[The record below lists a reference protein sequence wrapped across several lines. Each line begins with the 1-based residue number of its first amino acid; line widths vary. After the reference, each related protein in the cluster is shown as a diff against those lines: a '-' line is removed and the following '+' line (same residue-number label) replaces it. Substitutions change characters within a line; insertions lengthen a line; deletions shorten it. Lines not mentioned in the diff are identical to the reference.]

1 MKCYCGD
8 VEHEMCYD
16 NIIGMYDDACSCCK
30 ETSQDN
36 EAVTSFDKESDVLT
50 QHYIRHIIIARYQ

>member
-50 QHYIRHIIIARYQ
+50 